1 MAPMKESMMTHARG
15 WTSAMLIAA
24 ACAVLATQT
33 TLSGTSSRPAPAD
46 WELVVLGIAQDA
58 GIPQLSCLEQ
68 RCSDIRAGRRK
79 AEKVASVGVV
89 DRVSGQAFLFD
100 ATPDMHAQIHALTGG
115 RLPDGIF
122 LTHAHIGHYTG
133 LMYLGKESTAAKGV
147 PVYATRRMSDFL
159 AANGPWSLLVKD
171 GHIAVR
177 VVTTGT
183 EASIGGELTVTP
195 IQVPHRD
202 EFTDTVGYIIQG
214 PRARVFFVPDTD
226 RWETWTRSIRELAD
240 QMDVLLVD
248 GTFAS
253 ASELK
258 GRKIEEIPHP
268 LMSATRALLR
278 GTRAKLWFIHLN
290 HTNTELDTAADVVK
304 EGQRFPI

>member
-1 MAPMKESMMTHARG
+1 MKIVRG
-15 WTSAMLIAA
+15 WVCAGLAA
-24 ACAVLATQT
+24 AVLAGFPTQT
-33 TLSGTSSRPAPAD
+33 TLSGVLGQTTPPD

-58 GIPQLSCLEQ
+58 GIPQLRCLEPP
-68 RCSDIRAGRRK
+68 CSDIRAGRRK

-100 ATPDMHAQIHALTGG
+100 ATPDMPAQIHVLTGG

-133 LMYLGKESTAAKGV
+133 LMYLGKESTAAKGM

-159 AANGPWSLLVKD
+159 TTNGPWSLLVKD
-171 GHIAVR
+171 AHIDVR
-177 VVTTGT
+177 AIAAGIEVPLTG
-183 EASIGGELTVTP
+183 GLKVTP

-226 RWETWTRSIRELAD
+226 RWETWTRSVRELAD
-240 QMDVLLVD
+240 QMDLLIVD

-268 LMSATRALLR
+268 LMSATRTLLR

-290 HTNTELDTAADVVK
+290 HTNRELDTAPDVVR
-304 EGQRFPI
+304 EGQRFSI

>member
-1 MAPMKESMMTHARG
+1 MAV
-15 WTSAMLIAA
+15 AA
-24 ACAVLATQT
+24 AAAGALVLAQP
-33 TLSGTSSRPAPAD
+33 SPD

-58 GIPQLSCLEQ
+58 GIPQLRCTAPP
-68 RCSDIRAGRRK
+68 CSDIRAGRRK
-79 AEKVASVGVV
+79 AETVASVGVI
-89 DRVSGQAFLFD
+89 DRASGQAYLFD
-100 ATPDMHAQIHALTGG
+100 ATPDMPAQIHALTGG

-133 LMYLGKESTAAKGV
+133 LMYLGKESTAARGM

-171 GHIAVR
+171 GHVALRAVTPGAA
-177 VVTTGT
+177 VDLP
-183 EASIGGELTVTP
+183 GGLTVTP
-195 IQVPHRD
+195 IPVPHRE
-202 EFTDTVGYIIQG
+202 EFTDTIGYIIAG
-214 PRARVFFVPDTD
+214 PRARVLFVPDTD
-226 RWETWTRSIRELAD
+226 RWETWTRSVRDLAD
-240 QMDVLLVD
+240 QMDLLIVD

-268 LMSATRALLR
+268 LMPVTRELLR

-290 HTNTELDTAADVVK
+290 HTNLELDTATDVVR
-304 EGQRFPI
+304 EGQTFPL

>member
-1 MAPMKESMMTHARG
+1 MTNVRG
-15 WTSAMLIAA
+15 WACAPLVAA
-24 ACAVLATQT
+24 ALAVLATLP
-33 TLSGTSSRPAPAD
+33 TLSRPLVQPAPPD

-58 GIPQLSCLEQ
+58 GIPQLRCVEPP
-68 RCSDIRAGRRK
+68 CSDIRAGRRK

-89 DRVSGQAFLFD
+89 DRVSGQALLFD
-100 ATPDMHAQIHALTGG
+100 ATPDMPAQIHALTGG

-147 PVYATRRMSDFL
+147 PVYATRRMKDFL
-159 AANGPWSLLVKD
+159 TANGPWSLLVKD
-171 GHIAVR
+171 GHIDVR
-177 VVTTGT
+177 VVTAGI
-183 EASIGGELTVTP
+183 EAPLPGGLKVTP

-202 EFTDTVGYIIQG
+202 EFTDTVGYVIEG

-240 QMDVLLVD
+240 QVDLLIVD

-253 ASELK
+253 ASEIK

-268 LMSATRALLR
+268 LMSATRELLR

-290 HTNTELDTAADVVK
+290 HTNTELDTAPDVVR
-304 EGQRFPI
+304 EGQRFSI